1 MSMRM
6 MPPRFVIRTMIAT
19 LTMVAFVLSAV
30 FIMVTLDVRD
40 RVRATVA
47 ERLETG
53 QRMLSAL
60 EQRRAYE
67 LQDQIAT
74 LAENPTLKAA
84 IDTYQTESRSPSRG
98 GSRAELIATVQREL
112 DKLTER
118 LQPSVLAVVDEAGAA
133 VAIAGRHRH
142 AWVVNGHTPL
152 VTPRAGAAVVSL
164 PAGVFRVVTAELVV
178 QDTPV
183 GTLQLGTALDDRY
196 VRELSTLSGAPTL
209 VVSASGVVASTLP
222 AAALREVTPA
232 VIRALPGSEVVK
244 LAGTQ
249 YAVRSLF
256 GEAGAGVYVLD
267 SIDAAAA
274 PAMRRALDGILIIAL
289 SAFAMAGLAS
299 VWLARTVARPV
310 DMLSR
315 SLSAMTTSGA
325 VADAIPTTGLTR
337 EVDSLIAAFNTMM
350 QSVSVAQAETRSAY
364 VGAIRA
370 LALALDARDPYTAG
384 HSERVSTLSV
394 AIGRQMG
401 LSDSELDVLRL
412 GALLHDIGKIGISDD
427 VLRKPGPLT
436 AAEFE
441 VIKTHPTVGARIL
454 RSVPFLAPHIP
465 IVELHHERPDGNG
478 YPHQMHGDEIPMAA
492 RIVHVAD
499 AFDAMTSARA
509 YRPGRGAAAALRELW
524 RCAGAQFDAEVV
536 QALANALPAI
546 ERKFDDESG
555 AGCQSIPHPAS
566 RIPVAVISGS
576 RA

>member
-337 EVDSLIAAFNTMM
+337 EVDSLIAAFNWRSTRATRTPPATL
-350 QSVSVAQAETRSAY
+350 SASARCRSPSGVRWGCRTRSWTSFA
-364 VGAIRA
+364 
-370 LALALDARDPYTAG
+370 
-384 HSERVSTLSV
+384 SV
-394 AIGRQMG
+394 RCC
-401 LSDSELDVLRL
+401 
-412 GALLHDIGKIGISDD
+412 
-427 VLRKPGPLT
+427 T
-436 AAEFE
+436 
-441 VIKTHPTVGARIL
+441 
-454 RSVPFLAPHIP
+454 
-465 IVELHHERPDGNG
+465 
-478 YPHQMHGDEIPMAA
+478 
-492 RIVHVAD
+492 
-499 AFDAMTSARA
+499 TSAR
-509 YRPGRGAAAALRELW
+509 
-524 RCAGAQFDAEVV
+524 
-536 QALANALPAI
+536 
-546 ERKFDDESG
+546 
-555 AGCQSIPHPAS
+555 
-566 RIPVAVISGS
+566 SGS
-576 RA
+576 ATMC